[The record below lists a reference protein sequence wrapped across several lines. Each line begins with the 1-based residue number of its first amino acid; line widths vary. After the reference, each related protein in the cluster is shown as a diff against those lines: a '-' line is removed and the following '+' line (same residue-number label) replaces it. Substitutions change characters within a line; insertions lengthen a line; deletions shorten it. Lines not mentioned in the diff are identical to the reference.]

1 MFLVQGLLTNMD
13 TCHFF
18 PQCMLAVFPL
28 TIDVT
33 DIVVTRA
40 CTGYQVGLP
49 LCFVIVTAL
58 SGAVSAP

>member
-1 MFLVQGLLTNMD
+1 MD

-40 CTGYQVGLP
+40 CIDYQAGLP